1 MGHAETRENQH
12 RFNLPSQQPKPIGAF
27 GTLPPYDQIVCKE
40 GEEQQRDPGVRDTV
54 MAIDKSGLILS
65 GPFPDIH
72 QGQIEETDQSAD
84 HIEAHED
91 RNRQ

>member
-1 MGHAETRENQH
+1 MGA
-12 RFNLPSQQPKPIGAF
+12 I
-27 GTLPPYDQIVCKE
+27 GTLPPSNQIVRE
-40 GEEQQRDPGVRDTV
+40 EREEQQRGSGVRDTV
-54 MAIDKSGLILS
+54 MALDKGGLVLR

-72 QGQIEETDQSAD
+72 QGQIDETDQNVD